1 MVAETVVN
9 DILTDAMTEAGAELT
24 RLLDQAG
31 LEVRASLWLY
41 MPDGNVWRLV
51 IASPEVETL
60 GPKKVYEKIQSVLS
74 QRPEKRPRLG
84 LKDISVV
91 EPAHPLVSLLA
102 KAISTGDDVSGIR
115 FSRNVIDGQFIE
127 DAYIYRML

>member
-31 LEVRASLWLY
+31 LDVRASLWLY

-60 GPKKVYEKIQSVLS
+60 GPKKVYGKIQSVLS
-74 QRPEKRPRLG
+74 QRPEKRPRLD

-102 KAISTGDDVSGIR
+102 KAIRTGDDVSGIR
-115 FSRNVIDGQFIE
+115 FSRNVIDGHFIE